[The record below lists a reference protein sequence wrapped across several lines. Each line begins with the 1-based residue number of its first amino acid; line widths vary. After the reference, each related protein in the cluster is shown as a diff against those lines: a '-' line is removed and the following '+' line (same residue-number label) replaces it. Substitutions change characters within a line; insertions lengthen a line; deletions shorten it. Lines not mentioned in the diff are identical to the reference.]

1 MKNKTFINIQ
11 PQEVTEGGERSVRYK
26 GSDGKLHDIT
36 AKQKLPA
43 LSIEE
48 KRTSVKITVSDLQ
61 TSTLTVNEF
70 LMKYQGTK
78 FADFQIINASYTS
91 SSANKI
97 YFANSIKGTFNY
109 YYDLGNSVV
118 EFRDGNTVLDQMS
131 RSDFSSDMTA
141 VKAFFERTIATIIDH
156 LTPYYFFYFMKNAGM
171 VIKSCRFT
179 AVEQH
184 VIVAK
189 TDGTKTDLGSLNRSY

>member
-11 PQEVTEGGERSVRYK
+11 PQEVTEGGERKVRYK
-26 GSDGKLHDIT
+26 GSDGKLHDI
-36 AKQKLPA
+36 AANKQLPKLT
-43 LSIEE
+43 IEE
-48 KRTSVKITVSDLQ
+48 VRKTVSI
-61 TSTLTVNEF
+61 TVNELQNSTVPINEF
-70 LMKYQGTK
+70 VMKYQGAK
-78 FADFQIINASYTS
+78 FADFQIVNANYTS

-118 EFRDGNTVLDQMS
+118 EFRNGNTVLDQMS
-131 RSDFSSDMTA
+131 RSDFSSDMAA
-141 VKAFFERTIATIIDH
+141 VKAFFERTIATIIDQ

-171 VIKSCRFT
+171 IIKSCRFT

-189 TDGTKTDLGSLNRSY
+189 TDGTRTDLGSLNRSY

>member
-1 MKNKTFINIQ
+1 M
-11 PQEVTEGGERSVRYK
+11 
-26 GSDGKLHDIT
+26 
-36 AKQKLPA
+36 
-43 LSIEE
+43 
-48 KRTSVKITVSDLQ
+48 
-61 TSTLTVNEF
+61 
-70 LMKYQGTK
+70 
-78 FADFQIINASYTS
+78 
-91 SSANKI
+91 
-97 YFANSIKGTFNY
+97 
-109 YYDLGNSVV
+109 

-141 VKAFFERTIATIIDH
+141 VKAFFERTIARIIDQ

-189 TDGTKTDLGSLNRSY
+189 TDGTRTDLGSLNRSY

>member
-61 TSTLTVNEF
+61 TSTLTINEF

-91 SSANKI
+91 SSQTR
-97 YFANSIKGTFNY
+97 SISPTA
-109 YYDLGNSVV
+109 
-118 EFRDGNTVLDQMS
+118 S
-131 RSDFSSDMTA
+131 RARSTTTMTSATRSWSSATETPCLTKCHA
-141 VKAFFERTIATIIDH
+141 VISRRT
-156 LTPYYFFYFMKNAGM
+156 
-171 VIKSCRFT
+171 
-179 AVEQH
+179 
-184 VIVAK
+184 
-189 TDGTKTDLGSLNRSY
+189 